1 MINSN
6 AICCV
11 ESSTYYLLLQIDK
24 KGSKIGKQGDV
35 KRGGVI
41 FKIKII
47 KKVIKIPYSS
57 VLPKLGIKL
66 NGSDQILE
74 RNLDLILFSL

>member
-41 FKIKII
+41 FKIG
-47 KKVIKIPYSS
+47 YF
-57 VLPKLGIKL
+57 
-66 NGSDQILE
+66 SDDVRGE
-74 RNLDLILFSL
+74 S